1 VRKGFSFF
9 SESRFCFCSDISLFL
24 LRLSSQFT
32 HFSRANFLST
42 LTLAPD
48 IFRSSSML
56 KNIVWSDPSR
66 EHDLPPGWRAHTVSS
81 ERGSKVLQFDML
93 VMPQQPANALV

>member
-1 VRKGFSFF
+1 
-9 SESRFCFCSDISLFL
+9 
-24 LRLSSQFT
+24 
-32 HFSRANFLST
+32 
-42 LTLAPD
+42 
-48 IFRSSSML
+48 ML

-93 VMPQQPANALV
+93 VMPQQHANASV